1 MFENDYFERMIK
13 TVINGLV
20 SIFKNK
26 NSIESSIENDS
37 VILKEDQLLEIMIKK
52 YISEGQI
59 NKAEDMLFEA
69 IEDRKSSRNLELAV
83 FFYETISKWD
93 DEKLMKCNFSKAE
106 IVDGL
111 NEVKSLYNDE
121 TQNEND

>member
-93 DEKLMKCNFSKAE
+93 DEKLNKCNFSKAE

-121 TQNEND
+121 IEND

>member
-52 YISEGQI
+52 YLSEGQI

-93 DEKLMKCNFSKAE
+93 DEKLRKCNFSKAE

-121 TQNEND
+121 VEKD

>member
-69 IEDRKSSRNLELAV
+69 IEDRKSSRNLELTV

-111 NEVKSLYNDE
+111 NEIKKLYEVDK
-121 TQNEND
+121 Q

>member
-26 NSIESSIENDS
+26 NSIENSIENDS

-121 TQNEND
+121 TEND

>member
-26 NSIESSIENDS
+26 NAIESSIENDS

-93 DEKLMKCNFSKAE
+93 DERLMKCNFSKEE

-121 TQNEND
+121 TKND

>member
-1 MFENDYFERMIK
+1 MFENDYFERIIK

-37 VILKEDQLLEIMIKK
+37 VILKEDQLLEIMMKK

-59 NKAEDMLFEA
+59 NKAEDMLFET
-69 IEDRKSSRNLELAV
+69 IEYRKSSRNLELAV

-111 NEVKSLYNDE
+111 NEIKKLYEVDK
-121 TQNEND
+121 Q

>member
-26 NSIESSIENDS
+26 NSIENSIENDS

-93 DEKLMKCNFSKAE
+93 DEKLSKCNFSKAE
-106 IVDGL
+106 IVYGL

-121 TQNEND
+121 TEND

>member
-1 MFENDYFERMIK
+1 
-13 TVINGLV
+13 
-20 SIFKNK
+20 
-26 NSIESSIENDS
+26 
-37 VILKEDQLLEIMIKK
+37 
-52 YISEGQI
+52 
-59 NKAEDMLFEA
+59 MLFEA

-93 DEKLMKCNFSKAE
+93 DERLNKCNFSKAE

>member
-26 NSIESSIENDS
+26 NSIENSIENDS

-93 DEKLMKCNFSKAE
+93 DEKLSKCNFSKEE

-121 TQNEND
+121 TEND

>member
-121 TQNEND
+121 TEND

>member
-93 DEKLMKCNFSKAE
+93 DERLMKCNFSKAE

-121 TQNEND
+121 TEND

>member
-59 NKAEDMLFEA
+59 NKAEDMIFEA

-121 TQNEND
+121 TENG

>member
-26 NSIESSIENDS
+26 NSIENSIENDS

-93 DEKLMKCNFSKAE
+93 DERLMKCNFSKAE

-121 TQNEND
+121 TEND

>member
-93 DEKLMKCNFSKAE
+93 DERLNKCNFSKAE

-121 TQNEND
+121 TEND

>member
-26 NSIESSIENDS
+26 NSIENSIENDS

-93 DEKLMKCNFSKAE
+93 DERLNKCNFSKAE

-121 TQNEND
+121 TEND

>member
-1 MFENDYFERMIK
+1 MYENDYFERMIK

-26 NSIESSIENDS
+26 NSIENSIENDS

-69 IEDRKSSRNLELAV
+69 IEERRSPRNLELAV

-93 DEKLMKCNFSKAE
+93 QEKLDKCSFSKEE
-106 IVDGL
+106 IVEGL
-111 NEVKSLYNDE
+111 NEVRNLYSE
-121 TQNEND
+121 

>member
-93 DEKLMKCNFSKAE
+93 DEKLSKCNFSKEE

-121 TQNEND
+121 TEND

>member
-26 NSIESSIENDS
+26 NSIENSIENDS

-93 DEKLMKCNFSKAE
+93 DEKLNKCNFSKAE

-111 NEVKSLYNDE
+111 NEVKKLYDE
-121 TQNEND
+121 

>member
-83 FFYETISKWD
+83 FFYQTISKWD
-93 DEKLMKCNFSKAE
+93 DERLMKCNFSKAE

-121 TQNEND
+121 TEND

>member
-93 DEKLMKCNFSKAE
+93 DEKLMKCNFSKEE
-106 IVDGL
+106 IVNGL

-121 TQNEND
+121 TEND

>member
-26 NSIESSIENDS
+26 NAIESSIENDS

-69 IEDRKSSRNLELAV
+69 IEDRKSSRNLELSV
-83 FFYETISKWD
+83 SFYETISKWD
-93 DEKLMKCNFSKAE
+93 DERLMKCNFSKAE

-121 TQNEND
+121 TKND

>member
-26 NSIESSIENDS
+26 NSIENSIENDS

-69 IEDRKSSRNLELAV
+69 IEDRKSPRNLEIAV

-93 DEKLMKCNFSKAE
+93 DEKLMKCNFSKEE
-106 IVDGL
+106 IVNGL

-121 TQNEND
+121 TEND

>member
-52 YISEGQI
+52 YISEGKI

-121 TQNEND
+121 AEKD

>member
-26 NSIESSIENDS
+26 NAIESSIENDS

-93 DEKLMKCNFSKAE
+93 DERLNKCNFSKAE

-121 TQNEND
+121 TEND